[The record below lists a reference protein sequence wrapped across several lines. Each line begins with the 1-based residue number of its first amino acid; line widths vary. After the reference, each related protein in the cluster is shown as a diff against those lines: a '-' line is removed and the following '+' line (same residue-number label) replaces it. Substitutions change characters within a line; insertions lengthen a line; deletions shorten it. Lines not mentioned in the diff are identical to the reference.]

1 MTATVHKNRI
11 IAKLDAYERLIR
23 LDKPVGFMLLMWP
36 TLWGL
41 WIAGYGVPDVRFI
54 FIFVLGTILMRSAGC
69 AINDWADRDFDGAV
83 KRTAMRPV
91 AAGEISGKEAL
102 WVGLVC
108 ALSAAVL
115 LVPLNWPAR
124 LWALPALAVAA
135 IYPFTKR
142 FISIPQAILGIAFS
156 MGIPMAFAAVRGEV
170 PLVAFALM
178 LANFFW
184 VLAFDTE
191 YAMVDRDDDIRIGI
205 KTSALFFGRYDVI
218 AVAICY
224 ALFLALMAMIGVW
237 QGLGMLYYI
246 GLALAAVL
254 AVHHITQIR
263 GRDRMQCF
271 AAFRGNNLLGMAVFV
286 GLATDYLIRLK
297 AWPQWN

>member
-1 MTATVHKNRI
+1 MSIKTIVAR
-11 IAKLDAYERLIR
+11 LDAYERLIR
-23 LDKPVGFMLLMWP
+23 LDKPIGYMLLMWP

-41 WIAGYGVPDVRFI
+41 WIAGFGVPDVRFI
-54 FIFVLGTILMRSAGC
+54 IIFVMGTVLMRSAGC

-91 AAGEISGKEAL
+91 ASGEISGREAL
-102 WVGLVC
+102 WVGLAC
-108 ALSAAVL
+108 ALAAAVL
-115 LVPLNWPAR
+115 LVPLNGLAR
-124 LWALPALAVAA
+124 LWALPAIAIAAV
-135 IYPFTKR
+135 YPFTKR
-142 FISIPQAILGIAFS
+142 FISVPQAILGIAFS
-156 MGIPMAFAAVRGEV
+156 MGIPMAFAAIRGEV

-205 KTSALFFGRYDVI
+205 KTSALYFGRFDVA
-218 AVAICY
+218 AVAACY
-224 ALFLALMAMIGVW
+224 ALFLGLMAGIGVW
-237 QGLGMLYYI
+237 QKLGWPYYA

-254 AVHHITQIR
+254 AGHHISLIR
-263 GRDRMQCF
+263 DRDRMKCF
-271 AAFRGNNLLGMAVFV
+271 AAFRGNNLLGMCVFS
-286 GLATDYLIRLK
+286 GLAADYLVRLK

>member
-1 MTATVHKNRI
+1 MNGKKI
-11 IAKLDAYERLIR
+11 LAKLDAYERLIR
-23 LDKPVGFMLLMWP
+23 LDKPVGYMLLMWP

-41 WIAGYGVPDVRFI
+41 WIAADGVPDIRLI
-54 FIFVLGTILMRSAGC
+54 FIFALGTVLMRSAGC
-69 AINDWADRDFDGAV
+69 AINDWADRDFDSAV

-91 AAGEISGKEAL
+91 ASGEITGNEAL

-108 ALSAAVL
+108 ALAAAVM
-115 LVPLNWPAR
+115 LVPLSWSARFWAIPAI
-124 LWALPALAVAA
+124 VIAA

-156 MGIPMAFAAVRGEV
+156 MGIPMAFAAIRGDV

-205 KTSALFFGRYDVI
+205 KTSALFFGRFDVI
-218 AVAICY
+218 AVATSY
-224 ALFLALMAMIGVW
+224 TLFLGLMAGIGAW
-237 QGLGMLYYI
+237 QELGVLYYV

-254 AVHHITQIR
+254 AVHHIMLIR
-263 GRDRMQCF
+263 GRDRMKCF
-271 AAFRGNNLLGMAVFV
+271 AAFRGNNLLGMCVFTGV
-286 GLATDYLIRLK
+286 ATDYLLRLK